1 MNSEFKENMSKQP
14 VLNVGMLGSVSDG
27 KSTCVRVLT
36 GIKTQRHSSEKTR
49 NITIKP
55 GYANMK
61 VWSDGNTFHSTS
73 SKPKSYKKDDT
84 DFDLVHHLSF
94 VDCPGH
100 HELILTMLGS
110 IKLMNAVIVVVSAA
124 EPIDKKPQLIQ
135 HLAAVKLSGIKNI
148 IVCMNKLDLIDKKT
162 ATKRYSELDILL
174 KRFDIVPKSIIP
186 TSFSK
191 EIGADW
197 LLEEI
202 MTHFI
207 TEDDDI
213 SPATFMATRSF
224 DINKPGN
231 SWEKM
236 TGGVLG
242 GSLFNGNLSVGDN
255 LEIRPGIIDAR
266 NCKCIPIKTK
276 VLSFQTDQEKL
287 NKIRPGGLIGIGT
300 DIDPYYCKDDYLSGN
315 IIGLEGT
322 LPSVYNMVELK
333 YKLTDDFGGNWKP
346 KANDI
351 MHLQIGALTIESKVI
366 KFNKKTITFQLS
378 KPACVGDTSMI
389 IICHKEEG
397 AMKIVGTGSIKSGT
411 KLID

>member
-1 MNSEFKENMSKQP
+1 
-14 VLNVGMLGSVSDG
+14 
-27 KSTCVRVLT
+27 
-36 GIKTQRHSSEKTR
+36 
-49 NITIKP
+49 
-55 GYANMK
+55 
-61 VWSDGNTFHSTS
+61 
-73 SKPKSYKKDDT
+73 
-84 DFDLVHHLSF
+84 
-94 VDCPGH
+94 
-100 HELILTMLGS
+100 
-110 IKLMNAVIVVVSAA
+110 MNAVIVVVSAA

-351 MHLQIGALTIESKVI
+351 MNLQIGALTIESKVI